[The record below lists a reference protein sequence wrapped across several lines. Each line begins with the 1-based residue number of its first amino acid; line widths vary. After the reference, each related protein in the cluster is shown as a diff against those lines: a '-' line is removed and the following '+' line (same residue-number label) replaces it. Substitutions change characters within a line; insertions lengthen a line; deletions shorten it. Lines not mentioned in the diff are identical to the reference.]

1 MDELIK
7 SLPRVLRAVGNS
19 PELLEPAAI
28 AAWKHTAGEGLR
40 PHAIAT
46 KLDGSVLVIVVRD
59 AIWQNQLAQMKR
71 ALIHR
76 INSVLGEAFVKNIEL
91 RVDPTM
97 FAPSEPIQ
105 PPRGELL
112 ENEVP
117 IELWSAAN
125 AIQDKQLRQKFLKA
139 ATALLRRKTT

>member
-7 SLPRVLRAVGNS
+7 ALPKVLRAVGNS

-40 PHAIAT
+40 QHAIAT
-46 KLDGSVLVIVVRD
+46 RLDGTVLVIIVRD
-59 AIWQNQLAQMKR
+59 SIWQNQLSQMKR

-76 INSVLGEAFVKNIEL
+76 VNSVLGQAFVKDIEL
-91 RVDPTM
+91 RIDPKM
-97 FAPSEPIQ
+97 FAPTQPIQ
-105 PPRGELL
+105 PQRSELL

-117 IELWSAAN
+117 IDLWSAAN
-125 AIQDKQLRQKFLKA
+125 AIEDKQLRQKFLKA
-139 ATALLRRKTT
+139 ATALLRRKTS

>member
-7 SLPRVLRAVGNS
+7 ALPKVLRAVGNS

-40 PHAIAT
+40 HHAIAT

-59 AIWQNQLAQMKR
+59 GIWQNQLSQMKR
-71 ALIHR
+71 ALVHR
-76 INSVLGEAFVKNIEL
+76 VNSVLEQKFVKDIEL

-97 FAPSEPIQ
+97 FAPAQPIEPQ
-105 PPRGELL
+105 RSELL

-125 AIQDKQLRQKFLKA
+125 AIEDKQLRQKFLEA
-139 ATALLRRKTT
+139 ATAMLRRKTS